1 MRTKGVGGRSVLGT
15 TENRAKQCP
24 ASGRSLSSHS
34 PVKAENRKLCRGL
47 AAVSQ
52 LSCAPSGL
60 HRLVSWKEVAG
71 YLHCTIRSVQRWE
84 RGEGLPVHRHLH
96 QRGSTV
102 YAQPEELDAW
112 LETRISLEASRLTA
126 PELST
131 ARERL
136 QVLPFVNL
144 GNDARLNLLCDGLTE
159 EITFQLASLD
169 PKRLG
174 VISRTTSMNQKTS
187 PKTIPGIGRK
197 LGVTSVMEGCLRS
210 SGSHIRITARLTRV
224 SDQTQVWAECFDGE
238 ASDPLQFQLKI
249 ARQIV
254 HSLHGRGLLPTAD
267 LSRPVAPTPPQQPL
281 EHFQPGDKGID
292 ASQDKLCK
300 QNPNGSTGTRQELAG
315 KPLLLGFVI
324 LLRSPKGFYTQ
335 ELPGNIPC

>member
-1 MRTKGVGGRSVLGT
+1 
-15 TENRAKQCP
+15 
-24 ASGRSLSSHS
+24 
-34 PVKAENRKLCRGL
+34 
-47 AAVSQ
+47 
-52 LSCAPSGL
+52 
-60 HRLVSWKEVAG
+60 
-71 YLHCTIRSVQRWE
+71 
-84 RGEGLPVHRHLH
+84 
-96 QRGSTV
+96 V

-144 GNDARLNLLCDGLTE
+144 GNDARLNSLCDGLTA
-159 EITFQLASLD
+159 EIIFQLASLD
-169 PKRLG
+169 PERLG

-187 PKTIPGIGRK
+187 PKTIPEIARK

-210 SGSHIRITARLTRV
+210 SGSHIRITAQLILA
-224 SDQTQVWAECFDGE
+224 SDQTQIWTACFDGE

-249 ARQIV
+249 AKQIV
-254 HSLHGRGLLPTAD
+254 HSLHGRGLLPAAAKTWQ
-267 LSRPVAPTPPQQPL
+267 LAPAPPLQSA
-281 EHFQPGDKGID
+281 EHSQLGDQETD
-292 ASQDKLCK
+292 ESEDKLRK
-300 QNPNGSTGTRQELAG
+300 RNSRVSTGIRQELAR
-315 KPLLLGFVI
+315 KALPLGFVI